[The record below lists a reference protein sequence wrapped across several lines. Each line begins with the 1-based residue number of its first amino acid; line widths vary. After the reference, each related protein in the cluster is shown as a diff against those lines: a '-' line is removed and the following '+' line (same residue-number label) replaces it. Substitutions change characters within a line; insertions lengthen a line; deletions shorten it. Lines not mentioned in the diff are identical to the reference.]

1 MAAVMAAV
9 EDGGD
14 GDEDEV
20 VAAVADA
27 DEAGTEIITAT
38 DGITKTD
45 RATSKTEV
53 TPAVVAVVTV
63 ATEVAGEMIRRW
75 VIRTHQ

>member
-14 GDEDEV
+14 GDEV
-20 VAAVADA
+20 VAAVAVA

-38 DGITKTD
+38 DGITKTE
-45 RATSKTEV
+45 RATSKTEG

-63 ATEVAGEMIRRW
+63 ATEVDGEMVRRQ